1 MSDKKTVL
9 LTNDDGFHARGIKCL
24 YDVLSPLYDVTVA
37 APEKEQSGVSHTFT
51 FMKPLVFREA
61 GESDQMPGYI
71 IQGSPADC
79 VKFAVSTL
87 MKKLPD
93 IVVSGINDG
102 DNSGIAAFYSGT
114 VAATRE
120 GAFYGIPSFA
130 FSMINRRNQY
140 MERYAA
146 MAPGLIEK
154 ILNAPHPPL
163 DTRVFYNINFPACAP
178 DESKGVRVTWQSM
191 ANYEDFYKMIEDKS
205 SPNYGAY
212 NVFGDRN
219 KIEESTAFD
228 ARAVMS
234 GYISVTPLNFDATAH
249 QMVPYLKDIVEGGG
263 GVF

>member
-1 MSDKKTVL
+1 MSDKKTIL

-24 YDVLSPLYDVTVA
+24 YDVLSPIYDVTVA

-51 FMKPLVFREA
+51 FMKPLVYREA

-71 IQGSPADC
+71 IQGAPADC

-102 DNSGIAAFYSGT
+102 DNSGLAAFYSGT
-114 VAATRE
+114 VAAARE

-130 FSMINRRNQY
+130 FSMINRNNPFMPQY
-140 MERYAA
+140 AE
-146 MAPGLIEK
+146 MAPLLIEE
-154 ILNAPHPPL
+154 ILNAPHPQL
-163 DTRVFYNINFPACAP
+163 DTRVFYNINFPACDPAA
-178 DESKGVRVTWQSM
+178 SKGFKVTWQSM
-191 ANYEDFYKMIEDKS
+191 ANYEDFYKMTEDKS

-249 QMVPYLKDIVEGGG
+249 QMVPYLRQRIEEGTD
-263 GVF
+263 